1 MPPSGAPP
9 VKLPFWR
16 DARFW
21 NIALQVI
28 AGLLMLTLIAF
39 LLGNLQRNLSAS
51 GLQLTFDWLDNEA
64 GLNIGETIL
73 PYSPADDYTRALF
86 LGFLNTLRI
95 VLVALVAATSLGV
108 VVGVASFSNNWLLQR
123 LNLLYVE
130 VIRNIPLLLQLVFW
144 YFAVFLQFPRP
155 ETPLRLGQ
163 WAFFSKTGVYLP
175 WPDNPWRVAL
185 SLGAIALLAIAA
197 LWASQAR
204 TQAIV
209 ERGQLGRRYG
219 LIIWLAILAIGL
231 LLLLGLGWQPPL
243 PTGGG
248 QIQAGLR
255 LSLEFAAILT
265 ALTIYS
271 GAFIA
276 EVVRGGILAVSK
288 GQWEAAKSLGLK
300 PGQTLQ
306 LVAIPQALQ
315 VIVPSLNSQYINIA
329 KNSSLAIA
337 VGYPDMYSVA
347 STALNQT
354 GRPIEVFLILMATYL
369 GLDLVISL
377 IMNQVNRWVQLRER

>member
-1 MPPSGAPP
+1 
-9 VKLPFWR
+9 VKPPFWR
-16 DARFW
+16 DDRFW
-21 NIALQVI
+21 NIALQAI
-28 AGLLMLTLIAF
+28 AGLLLLSLIAF
-39 LLGNLQRNLSAS
+39 LLGNLQQNLSVS

-73 PYSPADDYTRALF
+73 PYSPADDYARALA
-86 LGFLNTLRI
+86 LGFLNTLRV
-95 VLVALVAATSLGV
+95 VLVALVAATTLGV
-108 VVGVASFSNNWLLQR
+108 LVGVASFSDNWLLQR

-144 YFAVFLQFPRP
+144 YFAIFLQFPRP
-155 ETPLRLGQ
+155 ETPLSLGQ
-163 WAFFSKTGVYLP
+163 WAFFSKTGVFLP
-175 WPDNPWRVAL
+175 LPDTPWRVAVC
-185 SLGAIALLAIAA
+185 LGAIALLVFVA
-197 LWASQAR
+197 LWAAQSR

-209 ERGQLGRRYG
+209 ERGQSGRRYA
-219 LIIWLAILAIGL
+219 LIGWLALLLIGL
-231 LLLLGLGWQPPL
+231 LLLPGLGWKPPV
-243 PTGGG
+243 PIGGG
-248 QIQAGLR
+248 KIQGGLR

-300 PGQTLQ
+300 QGQTLQ

-347 STALNQT
+347 STTLNQT

-377 IMNQVNRWVQLRER
+377 IMNQVNRLVQLRER